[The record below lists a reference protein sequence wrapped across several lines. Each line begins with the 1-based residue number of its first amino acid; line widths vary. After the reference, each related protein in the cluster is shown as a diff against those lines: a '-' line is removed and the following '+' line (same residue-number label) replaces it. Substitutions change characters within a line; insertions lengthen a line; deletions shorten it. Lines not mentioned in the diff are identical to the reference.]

1 MKYLEQHGC
10 NCAERIFEKAQR
22 EQGFY
27 IDCHSQIEIKL
38 EESLVYIKM
47 ENQSPYFAAFQIL
60 SMGNV
65 EDKGYKGPR

>member
-27 IDCHSQIEIKL
+27 IDCDSQI
-38 EESLVYIKM
+38 SLVYIKM

>member
-27 IDCHSQIEIKL
+27 IDCDSQIEIKV
-38 EESLVYIKM
+38 EESLVYIKNGKS
-47 ENQSPYFAAFQIL
+47 EPLFCCFSDTFY
-60 SMGNV
+60 G
-65 EDKGYKGPR
+65 KC